1 MTLLDIF
8 DSVNADSMSAAC
20 EILFKE
26 CIDHAESN
34 AKTNYTLTESKDLS
48 IVMLS

>member
-1 MTLLDIF
+1 MTLLDLLDAI
-8 DSVNADSMSAAC
+8 NADSVSAAC

-34 AKTNYTLTESKDLS
+34 AKTNYTLTESKDLC